1 MRLVI
6 ANPHIQPFSHTV
18 ASIVFR
24 RRSID
29 KYRYFIDE
37 FIQSSKY
44 KTAFYIDGT
53 RSSFNTLGI
62 RFQIFPKLFTYIELL
77 IWMGIHRINPFHHA
91 VYFSTKRLHPNSD
104 IIFNFSNSTIDGEQ
118 VPINSLEMH
127 RFQGIIATHLSH
139 YFIGTKAI
147 TAYLKTLPHNLLVA
161 ESNLANNQFF
171 QHYMPNLQKTHILPF
186 VVKPRYRNNTN
197 VFKSRINKCFAVG
210 TLFEPKSQEYKDFF
224 GNTPFHPMR
233 QAIYSNQDK
242 LKDVIDSF
250 INSLNKTID
259 LKQIHPEDSLTIRL
273 AKRYL
278 PYVLLENLVPNH
290 KNTYFS
296 FDIVAKYNAYRMFIS
311 PEEIIGLPSINAI
324 EGMACG
330 AAFIGIDHP
339 MYIDIGLIPN
349 VHYIAY
355 KNQNLEDLVQR
366 IQYYQQ
372 YPEEC
377 EKIAQAGY
385 QFVSS
390 NFTPE
395 AVAKRLWESL
405 GLELSDLNVGLNT
418 RT

>member
-1 MRLVI
+1 
-6 ANPHIQPFSHTV
+6 
-18 ASIVFR
+18 
-24 RRSID
+24 
-29 KYRYFIDE
+29 
-37 FIQSSKY
+37 
-44 KTAFYIDGT
+44 
-53 RSSFNTLGI
+53 
-62 RFQIFPKLFTYIELL
+62 
-77 IWMGIHRINPFHHA
+77 MGKEI
-91 VYFSTKRLHPNSD
+91 
-104 IIFNFSNSTIDGEQ
+104 
-118 VPINSLEMH
+118 
-127 RFQGIIATHLSH
+127 
-139 YFIGTKAI
+139 
-147 TAYLKTLPHNLLVA
+147 
-161 ESNLANNQFF
+161 
-171 QHYMPNLQKTHILPF
+171 
-186 VVKPRYRNNTN
+186 YRN
-197 VFKSRINKCFAVG
+197 K
-210 TLFEPKSQEYKDFF
+210 E
-224 GNTPFHPMR
+224 
-233 QAIYSNQDK
+233 K
-242 LKDVIDSF
+242 LKNVIDSF
-250 INSLNKTID
+250 ITSLNKTID